1 MPPRAASF
9 YCHIAAALTV
19 AAAAAA
25 DLPPSP
31 FPPASADGVV
41 VRSRLLEPLLP
52 ATVAKAAAA
61 ANTAKAL
68 QSKLLSN
75 GSWPDVPYA
84 NQDRGNWLATAH
96 LARARSMAVAV
107 RSPLSPLVN
116 SSSLLSSVN
125 AALGYWLE
133 HNFRNPNWYWNEI
146 GVPQLLCDTLL
157 LLEGRGLGSSDV
169 QLALSSVGQ
178 AQMSTCDGS
187 CGGANVADMSTITL
201 QLGLVTGNESLAQSA
216 LSRLYANLAVFP
228 QAGEGLQT
236 DFSFHQVRP
245 QPIRCTSD
253 SAPIS
258 SAF

>member
-1 MPPRAASF
+1 MPHRASF
-9 YCHIAAALTV
+9 YCRVAAAL
-19 AAAAAA
+19 AAVVAAAA
-25 DLPPSP
+25 DLPPPP
-31 FPPASADGVV
+31 FPPISADGVV

-52 ATVAKAAAA
+52 ATVAAAAAA
-61 ANTAKAL
+61 ANTAKTL
-68 QSKLLSN
+68 QSKMLSN

-84 NQDRGNWLATAH
+84 NQDRGNWLATVH

-107 RSPLSPLVN
+107 RSPLSPVVN
-116 SSSLLSSVN
+116 SSSLLSAVN

-133 HNFRNPNWYWNEI
+133 HGFHNPNWYWNEI

-157 LLEGRGLGSSDV
+157 LLEGRGLGNSDV

-201 QLGLVTGNESLAQSA
+201 QLGLVTGNESLARSA

-236 DFSFHQVRP
+236 DFSFHQVFVP
-245 QPIRCTSD
+245 PL
-253 SAPIS
+253 
-258 SAF
+258 